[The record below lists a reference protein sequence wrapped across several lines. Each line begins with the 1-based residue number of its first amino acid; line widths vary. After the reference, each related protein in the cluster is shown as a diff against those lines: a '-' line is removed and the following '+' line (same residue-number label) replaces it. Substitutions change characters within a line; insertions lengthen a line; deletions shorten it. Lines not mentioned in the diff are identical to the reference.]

1 MQRAPIVLSATA
13 LGLAATLGFHAHR
26 PANAVSA
33 TTSTSTAT
41 PSGAASSSGS
51 SSSGSSS
58 GSSGSTG
65 SASGSSSTTAT
76 KSVTSDAIGTQYGNV
91 QLKVTIS
98 GGKITKVEA
107 LQLPGNDPKSSEIS
121 SYAEPLLSQ
130 SALAKQ
136 SASIDAVSGA
146 TYTSAGYQQA
156 LQSALDKAG
165 FQASSSASGTA

>member
-26 PANAVSA
+26 PASAVSA

-41 PSGAASSSGS
+41 PSGGASSSGS
-51 SSSGSSS
+51 GSSGASS
-58 GSSGSTG
+58 GSSGSSG
-65 SASGSSSTTAT
+65 SGSSSTTAT

-107 LQLPGNDPKSSEIS
+107 LQLPGNEPKSSEI
-121 SYAEPLLSQ
+121 
-130 SALAKQ
+130 
-136 SASIDAVSGA
+136 
-146 TYTSAGYQQA
+146 
-156 LQSALDKAG
+156 
-165 FQASSSASGTA
+165 